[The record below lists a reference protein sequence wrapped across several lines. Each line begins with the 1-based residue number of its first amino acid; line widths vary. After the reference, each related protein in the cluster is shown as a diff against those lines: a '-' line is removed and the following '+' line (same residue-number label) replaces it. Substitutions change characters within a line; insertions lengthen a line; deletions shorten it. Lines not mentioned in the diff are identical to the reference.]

1 MPVMTNLHVTDV
13 TDVAPNVYAGSGVTA
28 EDFEDVTAVTSGVE
42 KAVTAPEAPE
52 QTHLIPGETERPKFV
67 VIDDF
72 HEEGGT
78 KFKPGVWH
86 FGVKAGR
93 NDAPPTL
100 TQQWVCSP
108 LHIDAGTTD
117 AHGGN
122 YGRLLRFKSTRGKWG
137 TWAMPMNL
145 LRGDCNDLR
154 GELYSMGVLMDISNR
169 NTLAMYLQ
177 HQVPKRWVQCALQT
191 GWVASTSFKAFV
203 LPDVAIGPQAPG
215 VTYQSGERGA
225 EEYTVAGT
233 LAGWRAGV
241 ADVAVGNPLLVL
253 ALSAAFAGP
262 VLARCNAE
270 SGGIHLIGDSS
281 TGKTTAV
288 EAACSVWGG
297 RNFKRSWRTTSN
309 GLEGAA
315 ALFNDSLLA
324 LDEISE
330 CDPRQVG
337 EVVYMLG
344 NGRGKQRAGRTGSA
358 RPILSWRSSVLS
370 TGERSIATTM
380 TEGGHRVKAGQSV
393 RLLDVPAQRAHG
405 AWDNL
410 HQFDTASAFSDALK
424 MQATTHYGHAGRA
437 FLEKLT
443 RDHDTSFS
451 DALDAIKALPALQ
464 APGGEGQAKRA
475 AARFA
480 VLALAGEL
488 ATDYGVTGWSEGSAT
503 EAAGVGFAA
512 WLSLRGGV
520 SQGNSERGQIME
532 RVTSF
537 IERHGDSRFS
547 DADDTDAHRALLVR
561 ERAGYW
567 RNTSEGRTYL
577 FNRDGLR
584 EALKGFDF
592 NRALDSLQEAGAIAA
607 PGASGERAKPVRI
620 DGRVFRLY
628 AINLVEGGV

>member
-1 MPVMTNLHVTDV
+1 MLTLTDSGVTEV
-13 TDVAPNVYAGSGVTA
+13 TGVQPSVYAGSSVTPADFDGVTG
-28 EDFEDVTAVTSGVE
+28 VTDGAAT
-42 KAVTAPEAPE
+42 PEAPE
-52 QTHLIPGETERPKFV
+52 KAHLVPGESERPKFV

-78 KFKPGVWH
+78 KFRPGVWH

-100 TQQWVCSP
+100 TQHWVCSP
-108 LHIDAGTTD
+108 LHIEAGTTD

-122 YGRLLRFKSTRGKWG
+122 YGRLLRFKPTHGNWD

-145 LRGDCNDLR
+145 LRGDCSDLR
-154 GELYSMGVLMDISNR
+154 GELYSMGVLMDISSR
-169 NTLAMYLQ
+169 NMLAMYLQ
-177 HQVPKRWVQCALQT
+177 HKAPGRWVQCALQT
-191 GWVASTSFKAFV
+191 GWVASTAFKAFV
-203 LPDVAIGPQAPG
+203 LPDVAIGPKAID

-233 LAGWRAGV
+233 LRGWQSGV
-241 ADVAVGNPLLVL
+241 AALAVGNPLLAL

-281 TGKTTAV
+281 TGKTTAI

-297 RNFKRSWRTTSN
+297 PNFKRSWRATSN
-309 GLEGAA
+309 GLEGTA

-344 NGRGKQRAGRTGSA
+344 NGRGKQRAGRSGSA
-358 RPILSWRSSVLS
+358 RPVMRWRSSVLS

-393 RLLDVPAQRAHG
+393 RLLDVPAQRTHG

-410 HQFDTASAFSDALK
+410 HQFDTGTAFSDALK
-424 MQATTHYGHAGRA
+424 MQAATHYGHAGRA
-437 FLEKLT
+437 FLEELT
-443 RDHDTSFS
+443 RDHDTNFS
-451 DALDAIKALPALQ
+451 EALDAIKALPAFQ

-488 ATDYGVTGWSEGSAT
+488 ATDYGVTGWPAGSAT

-512 WLSLRGGV
+512 WLALRGGV
-520 SQGNSERGQIME
+520 SQGNSERGQIVE

-547 DADDTDAHRALLVR
+547 DADDTDAQRALLVR
-561 ERAGYW
+561 DRAGWY
-567 RNTSEGRTYL
+567 RSTGEGRNYL
-577 FNRDGLR
+577 FTSDGLR

-592 NRALDSLQEAGAIAA
+592 NRALDSMQEAGLIAA
-607 PGASGERAKPVRI
+607 PGADGKRSKLVRI
-620 DGRVFRLY
+620 HGQTMRLY
-628 AINLVEGGV
+628 AVNPTEGGA